1 MQNNQKKSVYKSPD
15 KKLIRFFETSRNKWK
30 AKARESK
37 RVLKRLKNRIRFLEA
52 SRARWKD
59 KAKRLE
65 GEVAQMKARERTRE
79 AELATL
85 KKSPMMR
92 ESASTMSTSSP
103 TLRLGSNIRSVI
115 SLCFWTLSYPPP
127 RACAGLAAPWRWR
140 WQSCRRPWRL
150 LPGRQVVCGCFAS
163 AITN

>member
-1 MQNNQKKSVYKSPD
+1 MQNIQKKSVYKSPE
-15 KKLIRFFETSRNKWK
+15 KKLVRFFETSRNKWK

-65 GEVAQMKARERTRE
+65 VEVAQMKARERTRE

-85 KKSPMMR
+85 KKSPVMR
-92 ESASTMSTSSP
+92 
-103 TLRLGSNIRSVI
+103 
-115 SLCFWTLSYPPP
+115 
-127 RACAGLAAPWRWR
+127 
-140 WQSCRRPWRL
+140 
-150 LPGRQVVCGCFAS
+150 
-163 AITN
+163 